1 MRDSRF
7 DSAQIMI
14 CDIVDAYAV
23 PDWMCNINFCNKVRK
38 GDGFNPISIK
48 KIPKTDFLKKVYLLS
63 QKVKGLK

>member
-23 PDWMCNINFCNKVRK
+23 SDWMCNINFCNKLRK
-38 GDGFNPISIK
+38 GDGFHPISIK
-48 KIPKTDFLKKVYLLS
+48 KHVKRDGDKIFGFNILSLLIC
-63 QKVKGLK
+63 